1 MPIPT
6 RTYTCDQKDVE
17 SLKKLMTYDPY
28 LDKSKTPEQ
37 LAEMKK
43 DENANIIFARQ
54 DYWIKDGITLG
65 LDRDKYYLVL
75 SAVDSFLE
83 KAEPKLKESIP
94 NIQRAS
100 LEIETK
106 VVGEMDKERNE
117 SESGLG
123 MIFG

>member
-94 NIQRAS
+94 GIQRAS
-100 LEIETK
+100 PEIEAK